1 MPVTKHKAASCRK
14 FNVVAPRGRDKRGES
29 FSRLSTVANFVA
41 RLARKSSLRDCKRKI
56 QVDSAGVGKSAAGQI
71 HVEAT
76 WRVAKPLK
84 STKSKIL
91 FFSSFL
97 FFLSFLFHSLFRR
110 RSTFSGCIRTYRCLS
125 RISSAMLCFVFSRF
139 VSLQPRIQWRIFT
152 SISNYPRTKGD
163 RERGKIQFLKF
174 FKIQILDV
182 NGTRCWHRFFERE

>member
-91 FFSSFL
+91 FFFFFPFFPFFSFPLSFSQKVYLLRMHPDLSLSLKNLIRHAL
-97 FFLSFLFHSLFRR
+97 FRFLSFRFASTSYSMAYFHFSLKLSSHKGRSREGKNTISKVFQDLGFRR
-110 RSTFSGCIRTYRCLS
+110 
-125 RISSAMLCFVFSRF
+125 
-139 VSLQPRIQWRIFT
+139 
-152 SISNYPRTKGD
+152 
-163 RERGKIQFLKF
+163 
-174 FKIQILDV
+174 
-182 NGTRCWHRFFERE
+182 

>member
-110 RSTFSGCIRTYRCLS
+110 RSTFSGCIRISLS
-125 RISSAMLCFVFSRF
+125 LKNLIRHALFRFLSFRFASTSYSMAYFHFSLKLSSHKGRSREGKNTISKVF
-139 VSLQPRIQWRIFT
+139 Q
-152 SISNYPRTKGD
+152 D
-163 RERGKIQFLKF
+163 
-174 FKIQILDV
+174 LDF
-182 NGTRCWHRFFERE
+182 RR